1 MKFKISEIAQV
12 VGGGTP
18 STKEEDNYAKS
29 GVAWITPKDLSGY
42 TQKYIANGSRDISE
56 KGLNSSG
63 AKLIPK
69 GTVLVSSRAPIGYVA
84 IADGPLSTNQG
95 FKSLVPNEDVV
106 TSEYLYYVMKQ
117 SKLALEQVA
126 NGTTFKEV
134 SGSVMKN
141 FEIDIPNLD
150 EQERVVS
157 ILAPIDQK
165 IELLQ
170 TINDNLL
177 ELAQQIFVGKY
188 LSKQDS
194 FPMTTLSEI
203 VGVKTDTFNPKKS
216 NDNEVA
222 HFSLPAFDSGSVPTV
237 DLVDSIKSNKNI
249 ITQYTVLASKMNPTT
264 KRVWIP
270 NYVQGM
276 TNVASTEFLT
286 FNASDEY
293 QQAFIWAVV
302 DSEGYQNHLISGA
315 TGSTGSRQR
324 IKPGDAYSF
333 EVGYNPDEAHRIG
346 MILNPLLQ
354 QVKNNRD
361 EIVTLVQL
369 RNNLLTNLLN

>member
-63 AKLIPK
+63 AKLMPK

>member
-1 MKFKISEIAQV
+1 MIFSDFIELHRGYDLPKAKRNADGLVPVIAAGGYDGFHDAAKVQGPGVITGRSGTLGSVYFNTTDFWPLNTTLFVSNFKGNDPLFVYYYLKTMDLGRYATGTTVPTLNRNHLDQIKVNIPDLAQQREIANKLNLFDEKISM
-12 VGGGTP
+12 
-18 STKEEDNYAKS
+18 
-29 GVAWITPKDLSGY
+29 
-42 TQKYIANGSRDISE
+42 
-56 KGLNSSG
+56 LN
-63 AKLIPK
+63 
-69 GTVLVSSRAPIGYVA
+69 
-84 IADGPLSTNQG
+84 D
-95 FKSLVPNEDVV
+95 
-106 TSEYLYYVMKQ
+106 
-117 SKLALEQVA
+117 
-126 NGTTFKEV
+126 
-134 SGSVMKN
+134 
-141 FEIDIPNLD
+141 
-150 EQERVVS
+150 
-157 ILAPIDQK
+157 
-165 IELLQ
+165 
-170 TINDNLL
+170 INDNLL

-188 LSKQDS
+188 LIKQDS

-333 EVGYNPDEAHRIG
+333 EVGYDPDEAHRIG

-354 QVKNNRD
+354 KVKNNRD

-369 RNNLLTNLLN
+369 RDNLLAHLLN